1 MKLFLRLLG
10 IWLLLGCAQ
19 AAWSQTTAGPKVDR
33 VDIQYVGPKSVSEQF
48 IRANIRLKAGD
59 TYRPNVTEQD
69 VHSLY
74 GTGQFYNI
82 RVSVDPADDGGVV
95 VTYIVQARLR
105 ITDIKLSG
113 NKKLSDSKIRKKIT
127 VKAGE
132 PLDEQKLF
140 TDVQE
145 IKKLYEKY
153 GYPDTQVK
161 YVFDTFDEAAGRASV
176 TFQIVESKK
185 IKVTRVE
192 FVGAAAFPQ
201 KELRK
206 QIKTREHWMFSWLT
220 GSGVFKAG
228 RV

>member
-1 MKLFLRLLG
+1 MKLFLRLFGL
-10 IWLLLGCAQ
+10 WLLLGCAQ
-19 AAWSQTTAGPKVDR
+19 LAWSQAVGQKVDR
-33 VDIQYVGPKSVSEQF
+33 VDIKYVGPASVSEQF

-59 TYRPNVTEQD
+59 IYLPNGTQTQDD
-69 VHSLY
+69 VHLLY

-95 VTYIVQARLR
+95 VSYVVQARLR
-105 ITDIKLSG
+105 ITDIKLAG
-113 NKKLSDSKIRKKIT
+113 NKKLSDSKLKKKIT

-161 YVFDTFDEAAGRASV
+161 YVFDTFDEAAGRA
-176 TFQIVESKK
+176 
-185 IKVTRVE
+185 
-192 FVGAAAFPQ
+192 
-201 KELRK
+201 
-206 QIKTREHWMFSWLT
+206 
-220 GSGVFKAG
+220 
-228 RV
+228 